1 MNITITD
8 IFSLFDFL
16 TIKIIKTMEKK
27 EALEKT
33 LGMDY
38 TQLVPSTTMKSELF
52 LLTNDEFEQLR
63 KYINISDYQM
73 SENDYD
79 TIIICNRIFKKS
91 NQLNIYIWCY
101 KIGLWF
107 IWKYERLW

>member
-1 MNITITD
+1 
-8 IFSLFDFL
+8 
-16 TIKIIKTMEKK
+16 MEKK

-33 LGMDY
+33 LSMDY
-38 TQLVPSTTMKSELF
+38 TQLVPSTTLKSELF

-63 KYINISDYQM
+63 KHINISDYQM

-91 NQLNIYIWCY
+91 N
-101 KIGLWF
+101 
-107 IWKYERLW
+107 

>member
-1 MNITITD
+1 
-8 IFSLFDFL
+8 
-16 TIKIIKTMEKK
+16 MEKK
-27 EALEKT
+27 EALEQT

-38 TQLVPSTTMKSELF
+38 TQLVPSKTLKSELF

-63 KYINISDYQM
+63 KHINITDYQM

-91 NQLNIYIWCY
+91 N
-101 KIGLWF
+101 
-107 IWKYERLW
+107 